1 LDKEAAVKIF
11 SGIVGTDNVK
21 IDEPM
26 KNHTSF
32 KVGGNADI
40 MVIPE
45 DSVQIAR
52 IVEICRREGIPFFI
66 MGNGTNIIVSDKGIR
81 GVVIK
86 TCGRFE
92 RYTVKDT
99 VIEAES
105 GVLLSKLAEIALEHG
120 LTGLEFASGI
130 PGSLGGA
137 VVMNA
142 GAYDGEMKDVVERTE
157 YIDKDGFIRMLEGDE
172 HRFGYR
178 TSLIQE
184 EGGIVLRSWLRLK
197 KGNKEDIKALMDDL
211 NERRKSKQPLELP
224 SAGSVFKRPPGC
236 FTGKLIENCGL
247 KGYRIGGAEV
257 SMKHCGFIVNTGGAT
272 ANDVISLIRYIQ
284 DRIKS
289 EYGIELQTEVK
300 IVGEY

>member
-1 LDKEAAVKIF
+1 LDKELAIKHV
-11 SGIVGTDNVK
+11 SEIVGIDNIK

-45 DSVQIAR
+45 NDVQIAK
-52 IVEICRREGIPFFI
+52 IVEVCIREGIPFFI
-66 MGNGTNIIVSDKGIR
+66 MGNGTNIIVRDKGMR

-86 TCGRFE
+86 TCGQFE
-92 RYTVKDT
+92 RYTVKDSI
-99 VIEAES
+99 IEAES
-105 GVLLSKLAEIALEHG
+105 GVLLSKLAEVALEHG

-142 GAYDGEMKDVVERTE
+142 GAYDGEMKNVVVRTE
-157 YIDKDGFIRMLEGDE
+157 YITRDGFTRILEGDE

-184 EGGIVLRSWLRLK
+184 EGGIVLRSRLK
-197 KGNKEDIKALMDDL
+197 LQKGNKEDIKALMDNL
-211 NERRKSKQPLELP
+211 NGRRKSKQPLELP
-224 SAGSVFKRPPGC
+224 SAGSVFKRPPGY
-236 FTGKLIENCGL
+236 FTGKLIEDCGL

-257 SMKHCGFIVNTGGAT
+257 STKHCGFIVNAGGAT
-272 ANDVISLIRYIQ
+272 ANDVISLIRHIQ
-284 DRIKS
+284 NQIKS
-289 EYGIELQTEVK
+289 EHGIELQTEVK
-300 IVGEY
+300 IIGED